1 MLDSYSCI
9 FSYIV
14 YYLML
19 KLTGTTPDVQLIL
32 TCRWNISVNLKTMF
46 YYLMLLNRAKL
57 KNM

>member
-1 MLDSYSCI
+1 
-9 FSYIV
+9 
-14 YYLML
+14 ML

-32 TCRWNISVNLKTMF
+32 TCRLNISVNLKTMF